1 MPPHVKFFSV
11 VELQK
16 LREQADSRYLEFLR
30 VPAMSVGLY
39 VLLAESV
46 DPQKP
51 HKEAEMYYVI
61 RGRAHFKA
69 GEEDR
74 EVDAG
79 SVIFVSAGA
88 EHRFYDISE
97 DLTVLVSFAPAES

>member
-1 MPPHVKFFSV
+1 MPPDVKFFSA
-11 VELQK
+11 VELEK
-16 LREQADSRYLEFLR
+16 VRAQADFRYLEFLR

-39 VLLAESV
+39 VLPTGSV

-69 GEEDR
+69 CGEDR
-74 EVDAG
+74 EVNSG
-79 SVIFVSAGA
+79 SVIFVGAGV
-88 EHRFYDISE
+88 EHHFYDITE